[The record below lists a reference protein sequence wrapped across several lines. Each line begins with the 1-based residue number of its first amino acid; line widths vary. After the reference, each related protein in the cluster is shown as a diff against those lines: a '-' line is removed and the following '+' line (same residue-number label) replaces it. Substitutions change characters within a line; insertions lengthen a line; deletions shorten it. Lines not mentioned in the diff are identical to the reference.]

1 MKLRVLFLL
10 MTLVLVWSSHV
21 ADRPVSAS
29 VSISEHARHGDWA
42 TALTQ
47 PSVGAQGDPAST
59 AQVVPAAEEAVVDLV
74 GLLPPGA
81 NSSVSALSMTWP
93 GPYATRVRT
102 SPYLDG
108 PQRPPRGTHLLA

>member
-21 ADRPVSAS
+21 ADRPVGAP
-29 VSISEHARHGDWA
+29 VSISEYPHHDDWV

-47 PSVGAQGDPAST
+47 PSVGSPSDSSSVNQMAPT
-59 AQVVPAAEEAVVDLV
+59 VEEAVVDLV

-81 NSSVSALSMTWP
+81 GASMSALSMTWP
-93 GPYATRVRT
+93 GPYATLVRIA
-102 SPYLDG
+102 PFLDG
-108 PQRPPRGTHLLA
+108 PQRPPRATHVLA